1 MQERIGDATSR
12 IEEVC
17 QRLGKIESLLEALQ
31 APKREK
37 HFYTTKEAAERLDLS
52 NWYVRKLCADGV
64 ILAEK
69 HPESGRFLI
78 SADEMNR
85 IETRRDALDD

>member
-1 MQERIGDATSR
+1 MQQETRDAALR
-12 IEEVC
+12 IEELNE
-17 QRLGKIESLLEALQ
+17 RLGRIENLLEALQ

-78 SADEMNR
+78 AADEINR
-85 IETRRDALDD
+85 IETRRGALDE

>member
-1 MQERIGDATSR
+1 MPQQTEKVFYSTS
-12 IEEVC
+12 
-17 QRLGKIESLLEALQ
+17 
-31 APKREK
+31 
-37 HFYTTKEAAERLDLS
+37 EAAERLGLS
-52 NWYVRKLCADGV
+52 KWYVRRQCALGE

-78 SADEMNR
+78 SAEELTR

>member
-1 MQERIGDATSR
+1 MPEAIGDSSLR
-12 IEEVC
+12 MEELC

-31 APKREK
+31 TPKKEK

-78 SADEMNR
+78 SADEINR
-85 IETRRDALDD
+85 IETRRGALDE